1 MAVNASHENQP
12 ALDQEEEQDNEKD
25 TIYTPFDPKQVDIV
39 PRKFTISSLLER
51 LTHGELNLSPD
62 FQRRANLWDEKRKSR
77 LIESILLRIPLPSF
91 YFKEDEDGNF
101 SVVDGLQRL
110 CAIFHFIK
118 YSELNRATGANPPL
132 TPLRLTELQYLKA
145 LNGNEFSELE
155 RQFQRRINELEIEA
169 NVIRSTTPKEVM
181 FNVFARLNQG
191 GLPLSA
197 QEIRNAIYP
206 GVWQGKIRNIA
217 SSNYFLKATDGK
229 IPTDRQQD
237 MEMILRFFALYALEP
252 KGERP
257 SDQILDKFLNDTVEN
272 RLGKWSSSNWIK
284 AEKDFFRAL
293 KSAIYIFGEHAF
305 RKSHAPAPRTPV
317 NRGIFESQLLVLSLL
332 ETSEIKKLVQ
342 SKKKVS
348 QLFGTMIDN
357 PISPLSRALRSGT
370 GHAES
375 SNVRIQEFKKIFKKV
390 LNA

>member
-1 MAVNASHENQP
+1 MAANASHENQP
-12 ALDQEEEQDNEKD
+12 ALDLEEEQDNEQDK
-25 TIYTPFDPKQVDIV
+25 INTPFDPKQVDIV

-91 YFKEDEDGNF
+91 YFKEDDDGNF

-110 CAIFHFIK
+110 CAIFHFVK
-118 YSELNRATGANPPL
+118 YSELNKATSTKPTLN
-132 TPLRLTELQYLKA
+132 PLRLTELQYLKD
-145 LNGNEFSELE
+145 LNGKEFSELE

-206 GVWQGKIRNIA
+206 GVWQGKIRDIA
-217 SSNYFLKATDGK
+217 SSDHFLKATDGK

-293 KSAIYIFGEHAF
+293 KAAIDIFEEHAF
-305 RKSHAPAPRTPV
+305 RKSHAPASRTPV
-317 NRGIFESQLLVLSLL
+317 NKGIFESQLLVISLF
-332 ETSEIKKLVQ
+332 ENSDIKKLIQ
-342 SKKKVS
+342 SKEKVS
-348 QLFGTMIDN
+348 QLFGTMIDE
-357 PISPLSRALRSGT
+357 PASPLSRALRSGT

-375 SNVRIQEFKKIFKKV
+375 SNVRIQEFKKIFKEV